1 MLQKFC
7 FYKNRTFITC
17 LLSCYPESPV
27 TCGLCTLC
35 ALKKNHFARS
45 CMFSYARMQSI
56 PPSLHVPLCVTCVRP
71 GTKHRAVLGSNALSR
86 GDARSLRSRAFGLG
100 NIRSRLRGFAAPLG
114 NIRSRALCRVMF
126 YLTKTVGKKVQITS
140 QAVPMVIDAVMFV
153 NLSIRYLAFMV

>member
-1 MLQKFC
+1 MYSLRLEEKSFRQKLHI
-7 FYKNRTFITC
+7 R
-17 LLSCYPESPV
+17 
-27 TCGLCTLC
+27 
-35 ALKKNHFARS
+35 
-45 CMFSYARMQSI
+45 YARMQNM

-71 GTKHRAVLGSNALSR
+71 GTKHRAVLGFNALSR

-140 QAVPMVIDAVMFV
+140 QAVLMVIDALMFV